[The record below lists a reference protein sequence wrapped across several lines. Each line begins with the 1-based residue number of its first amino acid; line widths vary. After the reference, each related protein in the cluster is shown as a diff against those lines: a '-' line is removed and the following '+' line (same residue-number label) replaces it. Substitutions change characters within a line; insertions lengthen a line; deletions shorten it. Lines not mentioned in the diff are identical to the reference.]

1 MLFGRSHT
9 HSPLGRCSSAA
20 DSENRT
26 RPGDRAVWIN
36 LPLSQDRRSLLISRV
51 TITAV
56 VAWMSV
62 VVLFRHFYSE
72 TVRRKEGL
80 EDLHVYMSHPSLL
93 PEKLFKITL
102 A

>member
-9 HSPLGRCSSAA
+9 HSPLVRCSSAA

-62 VVLFRHFYSE
+62 VLFRHFYSE
-72 TVRRKEGL
+72 TVLRKEDL
-80 EDLHVYMSHPSLL
+80 EDLHVYMSHTSLP